1 MNDALH
7 VLELW
12 GVVGG
17 ANVVGSGLGLVVDL
31 VLVVLVVDV
40 PLVVVAVLVV
50 VVVLVEEEVVG
61 GGLVLGTGVALDEV
75 VLGVLGVIL
84 GDVVWVT
91 KLGVRVTPA
100 LKS

>member
-7 VLELW
+7 VLELC

-40 PLVVVAVLVV
+40 PLVVV
-50 VVVLVEEEVVG
+50 VVLVEEEVVG

-75 VLGVLGVIL
+75 VLGLLGVIL

-91 KLGVRVTPA
+91 GLGVRVTPA
-100 LKS
+100 L

>member
-7 VLELW
+7 VLELC

-40 PLVVVAVLVV
+40 PLVVVLVV

-91 KLGVRVTPA
+91 GLGVRVTPA
-100 LKS
+100 L